1 MIHLLYGVKLKECL
15 EKNILLNLILGI
27 NRMKNPEWKQFQDY
41 IAQQLKEIDPYA
53 RSTKASGAKGEIGDV
68 NNKYMIIECKLRNVK
83 SPSINMKT
91 WFKLNREVPISS
103 ERFPMLALKQK
114 DGYKFA
120 VLDLDQY
127 LEDFI
132 ELTQRREGTY
142 NEKGC

>member
-1 MIHLLYGVKLKECL
+1 MKRDKEW
-15 EKNILLNLILGI
+15 E
-27 NRMKNPEWKQFQDY
+27 QFEDY
-41 IAQQLKEIDPYA
+41 VAMRLKEIDPYSRA
-53 RSTKASGAKGEIGDV
+53 SKGSGAQGELGDV
-68 NNKYMIIECKLRNVK
+68 NNKYILTECKFRNVK
-83 SPSINMKT
+83 SPSININH
-91 WFKLNREVPISS
+91 WLKLNREVPISS

-142 NEKGC
+142 EE